1 MHCTKINKIHKN
13 LLQTSFGNF
22 FKIFCKYNLLFAVK
36 FLLPNEKN
44 FNDSI
49 LFSRQSKVARLF
61 KKGEAFLGHQRVR
74 GTSDVT
80 DRVAAQAK
88 LLGLAVGLQAN
99 EAMLYE
105 TFDAADPFAAQARL
119 PGQEL
124 WMRLHLLTNL
134 KLDVPGFDCFE
145 KKFLWRRGFVWFL
158 LTE

>member
-1 MHCTKINKIHKN
+1 
-13 LLQTSFGNF
+13 
-22 FKIFCKYNLLFAVK
+22 
-36 FLLPNEKN
+36 
-44 FNDSI
+44 
-49 LFSRQSKVARLF
+49 VARLF

-99 EAMLYE
+99 KAMLYE

-124 WMRLHLLTNL
+124 WMRLHLLTSL

-145 KKFLWRRGFVWFL
+145 KKFL
-158 LTE
+158 